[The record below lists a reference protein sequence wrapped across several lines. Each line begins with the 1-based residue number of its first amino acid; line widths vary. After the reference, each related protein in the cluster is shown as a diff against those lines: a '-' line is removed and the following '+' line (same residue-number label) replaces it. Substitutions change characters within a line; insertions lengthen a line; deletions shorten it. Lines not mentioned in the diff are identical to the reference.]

1 MASGPDMKLKK
12 SAMSLSI
19 GLLLVGHIVC
29 RPVAAQGIPTVTPAF
44 AGPTHSALVAG
55 IPVSLSRPTGQQQE
69 ASPLTSRLD
78 RSLHAKDE
86 VSGDTTSRHHRSF
99 KRYLVTGLLI
109 GGTAG
114 IVVGAVAARNEKCR
128 DCMVPPIILVPYF
141 AVIGAAGGS
150 VLGGIT
156 WLLAEGPGSKN
167 ALKNHP

>member
-69 ASPLTSRLD
+69 ASPLTSRLAQ
-78 RSLHAKDE
+78 SLHAHDE
-86 VSGDTTSRHHRSF
+86 VLGDTTSRHRRSL
-99 KRYLVTGLLI
+99 KKYLVSGLLI
-109 GGTAG
+109 GGSAG
-114 IVVGAVAARNEKCR
+114 IVVGAVVARNDSCG
-128 DCMVPPIILVPYF
+128 DCMVPPIIAVPYF
-141 AVIGAAGGS
+141 GLIGAAAGS
-150 VLGGIT
+150 VLGGLT

-167 ALKNHP
+167 ALENHP